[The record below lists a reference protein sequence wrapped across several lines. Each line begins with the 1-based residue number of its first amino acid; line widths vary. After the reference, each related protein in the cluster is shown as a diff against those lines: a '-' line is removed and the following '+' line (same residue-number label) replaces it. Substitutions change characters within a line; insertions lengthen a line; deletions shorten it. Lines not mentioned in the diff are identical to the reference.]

1 MIALFGVRDGKGYF
15 RPLRPL
21 NRIRKKTPRQIARNA
36 GVPLGWSADDDH
48 QAPVPTRSQAFFREN
63 RELTWF

>member
-21 NRIRKKTPRQIARNA
+21 NRIRKKNTPA
-36 GVPLGWSADDDH
+36 
-48 QAPVPTRSQAFFREN
+48 N
-63 RELTWF
+63 REKCRGAFGLVCRR